1 MACKWYDLDI
11 IVFASNMACKW
22 YGLDI
27 IVFAL
32 NMACKWYGLAKK
44 EASLHECRKINRDS
58 RLWILILCG

>member
-1 MACKWYDLDI
+1 
-11 IVFASNMACKW
+11 MACKW

-58 RLWILILCG
+58 RL